1 MNYRQTIID
10 SWKFTQENKRL
21 IYWFGF
27 LPSFLSTT
35 IGIGY
40 IAYQFFAFKKSYL
53 FNDTDES
60 FLTDVVNFIWNFLK
74 THASLSVPLIIIA
87 IIVAIL
93 WFLIPTLFKASAI
106 QAIARAKNGQKSGV
120 GTGLKYG
127 MMVFLPL
134 FEFHMLVKTFA
145 PFSIIIEMG
154 FVLRNL
160 GPAIFQMMIPAFVL
174 IFFIAMGLFLLF
186 TYADLY
192 IIIDD
197 EKILTAMRKSVKL
210 VILNWQQTFLITF
223 LMIIIGV
230 RIIIQAIFVFL
241 IPTIIILSGAFL
253 ATLALESAVLVVAGI
268 IGVAGIVI
276 AAYLGGIVDIFAYT
290 VWTFTFLELTSQ
302 VEISARESARVLPRI
317 GGVERA
323 VAAPV
328 VGVSSVAG
336 EPVAG
341 YGAGDAGGSVAGGVT
356 PAPVPQAPSESDE
369 PAFPAS

>member
-1 MNYRQTIID
+1 MD

-35 IGIGY
+35 VGIGY

-53 FNDTDES
+53 FNETDES

-74 THASLSVPLIIIA
+74 THASLSVPLIIVA
-87 IIVAIL
+87 IIVSVL

-127 MMVFLPL
+127 TMVFLPL
-134 FEFHMLVKTFA
+134 FEFHLLVKTFA

-160 GPAIFQMMIPAFVL
+160 GPAIFQMMIPAFAL
-174 IFFIAMGLFLLF
+174 IFVVSIGLFLLF
-186 TYADLY
+186 TYSDLF

-197 EKILTAMRKSVKL
+197 EKILPAMKKSVKL

-223 LMIIIGV
+223 LMLIIGV
-230 RIIIQAIFVFL
+230 RIVIQAIFVFL
-241 IPTIIILSGAFL
+241 IPMVIILSGAFL
-253 ATLALESAVLVVAGI
+253 ATLALESAVLVIAGI
-268 IGVAGIVI
+268 IGVAGLVI
-276 AAYLGGIVDIFAYT
+276 AAYLGGIVDIFSYT

-302 VEISARESARVLPRI
+302 AEISARESTRVLPK
-317 GGVERA
+317 VERA
-323 VAAPV
+323 VLDSVAPV
-328 VGVSSVAG
+328 ISSAPATAG
-336 EPVAG
+336 SDSGELPTSA
-341 YGAGDAGGSVAGGVT
+341 D
-356 PAPVPQAPSESDE
+356 VPDES
-369 PAFPAS
+369 AFPAS

>member
-1 MNYRQTIID
+1 MNYRQTIMD

-27 LPSFLSTT
+27 LPSFLSTAV
-35 IGIGY
+35 GIGY

-74 THASLSVPLIIIA
+74 THSSLSIPLIIIA
-87 IIVAIL
+87 IIVTIL
-93 WFLIPTLFKASAI
+93 WFLVPTLFKASAI

-120 GTGLKYG
+120 GVGLKYG

-160 GPAIFQMMIPAFVL
+160 GPAIFQMMIPAFAL
-174 IFFIAMGLFLLF
+174 IFVIAIGLFLLF

-192 IIIDD
+192 IIVDD

-230 RIIIQAIFVFL
+230 RIVIQAILVFL
-241 IPTIIILSGAFL
+241 IPAIVILTGAFL
-253 ATLALESAVLVVAGI
+253 ATLALESAVLVIAGVV
-268 IGVAGIVI
+268 GVVGLII

-302 VEISARESARVLPRI
+302 VEISARESARVLPHL

-323 VAAPV
+323 VVVPV
-328 VGVSSVAG
+328 AGVSSVAG
-336 EPVAG
+336 APVAG

>member
-1 MNYRQTIID
+1 MNYRQTIMD

-27 LPSFLSTT
+27 LPSLLSTT
-35 IGIGY
+35 VGIGY

-93 WFLIPTLFKASAI
+93 WFLIPTLFKACAI

-253 ATLALESAVLVVAGI
+253 ATLALESAVLVVAGV
-268 IGVAGIVI
+268 IGVAGILI

-302 VEISARESARVLPRI
+302 AEISARESARVLPKVTPRPA
-317 GGVERA
+317 VEVVA
-323 VAAPV
+323 LETPVAA
-328 VGVSSVAG
+328 A
-336 EPVAG
+336 
-341 YGAGDAGGSVAGGVT
+341 
-356 PAPVPQAPSESDE
+356 PAPVSPAAADSGEPPTGAGVPDE
-369 PAFPAS
+369 PAFPTS